1 MIVTG
6 GHIWTVGRTSKNLPL
21 KELQLLQVVLADWGL
36 VRSWRMLIPHDNMP
50 GLLAFIVLLKC
61 SRFSS

>member
-6 GHIWTVGRTSKNLPL
+6 GHIWTVEGTSKNLPL
-21 KELQLLQVVLADWGL
+21 KQVQLLQVVLADWVL
-36 VRSWRMLIPHDNMP
+36 IRSWRIWIPHDNMP

-61 SRFSS
+61 SRFSP